1 MITFKN
7 IQNEEPL
14 VNFHRIYRDAEA
26 NHQKNI
32 EAMCIS
38 SYSNE
43 DQLVD
48 SRYVNLK
55 YIDGLNWTFYSNYQ
69 SPKSKQFV
77 SHNQVSVI
85 FYWNTID
92 TQIRLRAHIKKSPTY
107 ESDEHFRI
115 RSKEKKALAVSSSQ
129 SEIIRSYDEVIAN
142 YKKVLDDDELLK
154 KRPKYWGGY
163 TFSPFYFE
171 FWKGH
176 ESRLNQ
182 RKVYLYENGKWKTTC
197 LQP

>member
-107 ESDEHFRI
+107 ESDKHFRI